1 MMKASIGIIPVFVS
15 HMGCPNDCTF
25 CNQRKINGVDDAI
38 LPEALPEF
46 VATYLESMKRDQIEL
61 AFYGGSF
68 TGIEI
73 GRQIAYLQ
81 QAAELKKR
89 GLIHKIRL
97 STRPDYIDDQTIER
111 LKLYS
116 VDLVELGCQSF
127 DETVLAS
134 VKRGHDVKAIHNAVT
149 LLTAAGLSFGIQLM
163 LGLPE
168 DDFDKFKRSVESTAA
183 LKPEC
188 VRLYPALVIR
198 DTELETAFH
207 EGQFNPM
214 SLDKAVSWT
223 AYALKI
229 FNACDIKVIRM
240 GLQRTDLID
249 FDSAVV
255 AGPFHPAFGELV
267 ISLLFYEAMAHIF
280 EMDRGYRFIKNGSY
294 NLQDTPEPNN
304 SQSPV
309 QVIVAVHPKQLSAA
323 IGNRKTNY
331 TKLLSKY
338 GSIYS
343 GAHHSGGLKMSFRGD
358 EQVPM
363 DTVTLTINDQVYTN
377 HIMK

>member
-38 LPEALPEF
+38 LPEALPAF

-61 AFYGGSF
+61 AFFGGSF
-68 TGIEI
+68 TGIELS
-73 GRQIAYLQ
+73 RQNAYLQ
-81 QAAELKKR
+81 QAAALKER

-97 STRPDYIDDQTIER
+97 STRPDYIDHDTIER
-111 LKLYS
+111 LKTYS

-127 DETVLAS
+127 DEIVLAS
-134 VKRGHDVKAIHNAVT
+134 AKRGHDVKAIHNAVS
-149 LLTAAGLSFGIQLM
+149 LLKTAGLSFGIQLM
-163 LGLPE
+163 LGLPN
-168 DDFDKFKRSVESTAA
+168 DDFEKFKNSVKVTAA

-198 DTELETAFH
+198 DTELEIAYQ
-207 EGQFNPM
+207 EGRFTPM

-223 AYALKI
+223 AYALKV
-229 FNACDIKVIRM
+229 FNAYDIKVIRM

-249 FDSAVV
+249 FDSAVL

-267 ISLLFYEAMAHIF
+267 LSQLFYEAMAHIF
-280 EMDRGYRFIKNGSY
+280 EMDRGYRSTKNLAMNQLDNEHNPGRAS
-294 NLQDTPEPNN
+294 
-304 SQSPV
+304 V
-309 QVIVAVHPKQLSAA
+309 QVIVMVHPKQLSAA
-323 IGNRKTNY
+323 IGNKKTNF
-331 TKLLSKY
+331 TKLLTKY
-338 GSIYS
+338 GGAYS
-343 GAHHSGGLKMSFRGD
+343 GAHHFGGLKMIFKGED
-358 EQVPM
+358 HIQM
-363 DTVTLTINDQVYTN
+363 DTVTLTIDEQSYTK

>member
-1 MMKASIGIIPVFVS
+1 MKASIGIIPVFVS

-25 CNQRKINGVDDAI
+25 CNQRKISGVEDAI
-38 LPEALPEF
+38 LPEALPQF

-61 AFYGGSF
+61 AFFGGSF
-68 TGIEI
+68 TGIELN
-73 GRQIAYLQ
+73 RQIAYLE
-81 QAAELKKR
+81 QAAELKR
-89 GLIHKIRL
+89 CGLIHKIRL

-111 LKLYS
+111 MKQYS

-134 VKRGHDVKAIHNAVT
+134 AKRGHDVHAIHTAVS
-149 LLTAAGLSFGIQLM
+149 LLKTAGMLFGIQLM

-168 DDFDKFKRSVESTAA
+168 DDFEKFKISVEATAA

-207 EGQFNPM
+207 EGRFIPM

-223 AYALKI
+223 AYALKV

-267 ISLLFYEAMAHIF
+267 LSQLFYEAMACIF
-280 EMDRGYRFIKNGSY
+280 EMDRV
-294 NLQDTPEPNN
+294 PHN
-304 SQSPV
+304 SHETIE
-309 QVIVAVHPKQLSAA
+309 QVIVTVHPKQLSAA
-323 IGNRKTNY
+323 IGNKKTNY
-331 TKLLSKY
+331 TKLLTKY
-338 GSIYS
+338 GSTYS
-343 GAHHSGGLKMSFRGD
+343 GTHDFGGLKMIIKGD
-358 EQVPM
+358 DQVQM
-363 DTVTLTINDQVYTN
+363 DTVTLTINERSYTK

>member
-1 MMKASIGIIPVFVS
+1 MKASIGIIPVFVS

-25 CNQRKINGVDDAI
+25 CNQRKINGVEDAI
-38 LPEALPEF
+38 LPETLPQF

-61 AFYGGSF
+61 AFFGGSF
-68 TGIEI
+68 TGIEME
-73 GRQIAYLQ
+73 RQVAYLK
-81 QAAELKKR
+81 QAADLKNR

-97 STRPDYIDDQTIER
+97 STRPDYIDEQTIER

-134 VKRGHDVKAIHNAVT
+134 AKRGHDVKAIHNAVA
-149 LLTAAGLSFGIQLM
+149 LLKAAGLSFGIQLM
-163 LGLPE
+163 LGLP
-168 DDFDKFKRSVESTAA
+168 DDNFEKFRRSVEATAA
-183 LKPEC
+183 LNPEC

-198 DTELETAFH
+198 ETELEVAYR
-207 EGQFNPM
+207 EGQFSPM

-223 AYALKI
+223 AYALKV
-229 FNACDIKVIRM
+229 FNAYDIKVIRM

-249 FDSAVV
+249 FDSAVI

-267 ISLLFYEAMAHIF
+267 ISLLFYEAMALIF
-280 EMDRGYRFIKNGSY
+280 EMDRSFRFSKEVA
-294 NLQDTPEPNN
+294 L

-309 QVIVAVHPKQLSAA
+309 EVTVTVHPKQLSAA
-323 IGNRKTNY
+323 IGNKKTNY

-343 GAHHSGGLKMSFRGD
+343 GSHHSGGLKMSFKGD
-358 EQVPM
+358 HQVQM
-363 DTVTLTINDQVYTN
+363 DTVTLTINDQSYTN

>member
-1 MMKASIGIIPVFVS
+1 MKASIGIIPVFVS

-25 CNQRKINGVDDAI
+25 CNQRKINGVEDAI
-38 LPEALPEF
+38 LPEALPAF

-61 AFYGGSF
+61 AFFGGSF
-68 TGIEI
+68 TGIELS
-73 GRQIAYLQ
+73 RQNAYLQ
-81 QAAELKKR
+81 QAADLKSR

-97 STRPDYIDDQTIER
+97 STRPDYIDVETIER
-111 LKLYS
+111 LKTYS

-127 DETVLAS
+127 DETVLAK
-134 VKRGHDVKAIHNAVT
+134 VKRGHDVKAIHNAVS
-149 LLTAAGLSFGIQLM
+149 LLKTAGLSFGIQLM
-163 LGLPE
+163 LGLPD
-168 DDFDKFKRSVESTAA
+168 DDFEKFKNSVEVTAS

-207 EGQFNPM
+207 DGRFVPM

-223 AYALKI
+223 AYALKV

-267 ISLLFYEAMAHIF
+267 MSQLFYEAMAHIF
-280 EMDRGYRFIKNGSY
+280 EMDRGHRAIQNAARDNQESDDYH
-294 NLQDTPEPNN
+294 T
-304 SQSPV
+304 PV
-309 QVIVAVHPKQLSAA
+309 QVIVTVNPKQLSAA
-323 IGNRKTNY
+323 IGNKKTNY
-331 TKLLSKY
+331 TKLLTKY
-338 GSIYS
+338 GSTYS
-343 GAHHSGGLKMSFRGD
+343 GTHHFGGLKMIFKGED
-358 EQVPM
+358 HVQM
-363 DTVTLTINDQVYTN
+363 DTVTLTINEQSYTK